1 MRPEVVDGETRGGRG
16 GGEERLRLCI
26 AGPGRLG
33 VPLRTQAGD
42 VDSPQSCRLGGREGG
57 IAGLVPE
64 ASLPGVWKA
73 ISSPCPHVVTPLCVS
88 GSSSLLVRTPV
99 LWGQDPP

>member
-1 MRPEVVDGETRGGRG
+1 MRPEVVDGETRGGRERG
-16 GGEERLRLCI
+16 GDR
-26 AGPGRLG
+26 AGSAQLG

-42 VDSPQSCRLGGREGG
+42 VDSPLSCRLGGREGG

-64 ASLPGVWKA
+64 ASLLGVWKA
-73 ISSPCPHVVTPLCVS
+73 ISSLCPHVVTPLCVS
-88 GSSSLLVRTPV
+88 ASSSLLVKTPG